1 MAAEGKRMCGMK
13 HEDSHQYIKFLGPF
27 LFVFALSTLILC
39 GCSPEPAS
47 RDGGENGKDQSAPRT
62 ADKGQGDQEEKFK
75 VKPVTVEKGEIQSIN
90 GWVGKNI
97 LAFTV
102 AGQEGTKVITHNIK
116 TGKQQT
122 IYEGEDSIAAVTVSP
137 SGKYLLIQS
146 PQAGNESTITII
158 DHEGAQLAEETMELY
173 ELAVEWNPFDENS
186 LLLSVFNE
194 DWEFQV
200 FRLQISEKKLEKI
213 GLPEPFAQ
221 WISKNDLFFLD
232 WSEKSPSLFAP
243 MKKIGLLN
251 GEAKT
256 VLNDLIKAE
265 ALPEGIVALSVDQ
278 EQEGMSEYTFY
289 DESFQPV
296 SSFSMPHLT
305 RYSDWLVPYYAYDQ
319 SAGKFYT
326 FEPLYSTE
334 ADAYAE
340 GFRLISYNPDE
351 QTKDTIFEGMENE
364 PLSCSPE
371 GSWCLYGFYFEKL
384 LNMADKTMV
393 DLVKEE

>member
-1 MAAEGKRMCGMK
+1 MCGMK
-13 HEDSHQYIKFLGPF
+13 HEDSHPFFKFLGPF
-27 LFVFALSTLILC
+27 LFIFALSTLILF

-47 RDGGENGKDQSAPRT
+47 RDGGENGKGHSAQT
-62 ADKGQGDQEEKFK
+62 AGKGQGDQEEKFK
-75 VKPVTVEKGEIQSIN
+75 VKPVTVEEGEIQSIN

-102 AGQEGTKVITHNIK
+102 AEQEGTKVITHNIK

-122 IYEGEDSIAAVTVSP
+122 IYEDEEPIAAVTVSP

-146 PQAGNESTITII
+146 PQAGNESTLTII

-200 FRLQISEKKLEKI
+200 YHFQISGNLLEKI

-221 WISKNDLFFLD
+221 WISKDDLFYLD
-232 WSEKSPSLFAP
+232 WSEQSPSLFAP
-243 MKKIGLLN
+243 MKTMGLLN

-256 VLNDLIKAE
+256 VLDDLIKAE

-278 EQEGMSEYTFY
+278 EQEGMAEYTFY
-289 DESFQPV
+289 DGGFQRV

-319 SAGKFYT
+319 SAGHFYT

-340 GFRLISYNPDE
+340 GFRLISYSPDE
-351 QTKDTIFEGMENE
+351 QIKDTIFEEMENE
-364 PLSCSPE
+364 PLSCAPE

-384 LNMADKTMV
+384 LNMADKTTV
-393 DLVKEE
+393 DLVKKE